1 MKLQE
6 YVCNVKLG
14 YFASRS
20 VTVIVR
26 LPFRAW
32 NDHVIRSSV
41 SLKESALLYISPPQ
55 LILFITTIFG
65 FHLTKVLQIYFWKQ
79 GYF

>member
-1 MKLQE
+1 MVQYVSTVPEIKLLE
-6 YVCNVKLG
+6 YVSYVKLS

-41 SLKESALLYISPPQ
+41 SLKESALDTDHPPPP
-55 LILFITTIFG
+55 
-65 FHLTKVLQIYFWKQ
+65 K
-79 GYF
+79 